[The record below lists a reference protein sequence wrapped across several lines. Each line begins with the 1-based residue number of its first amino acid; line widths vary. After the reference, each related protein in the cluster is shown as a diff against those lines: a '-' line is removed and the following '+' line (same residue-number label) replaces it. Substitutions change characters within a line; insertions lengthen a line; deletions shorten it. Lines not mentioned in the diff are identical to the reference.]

1 MSKVLIVDDNE
12 ENRYV
17 LKNFFKLF
25 GLNSGIELLEAVSS
39 DEAVKKV
46 EKEKPDL
53 VLMDIKMES
62 DDAGLTAT
70 RKIRENPK
78 VSGTVIWAL
87 TSQAMEAYDNEK
99 SDKEKCLEAGCNE
112 YITKPFDQARLLQNI
127 SALLKIP
134 IPERIKKRM
143 GM

>member
-1 MSKVLIVDDNE
+1 MPKVLIVDDNE

-25 GLNSGIELLEAVSS
+25 GLNSGIELLEAESS
-39 DEAVKKV
+39 DEAIRTV
-46 EKEKPDL
+46 EKTKPDL
-53 VLMDIKMES
+53 VLMDIKMET

-70 RKIRENPK
+70 RAIRGNPAVAK
-78 VSGTVIWAL
+78 TVIWAL

-99 SDKEKCLEAGCNE
+99 SDKDKCLEAGCDD
-112 YITKPFDQARLLQNI
+112 YITKPFDQSKLLQNV
-127 SALLKIP
+127 SKLLHIQ

-143 GM
+143 GL